1 MGLERESAV
10 ECSEA
15 VRLYSGQNTFVK
27 GKYFRRGK
35 KLEAPA
41 SVEDLPARTVE
52 LGREL
57 GIAEERV
64 ERLVRVAV
72 AYGDAVGIIDV
83 LRIEGWSEDGLTI
96 PQMRLLWALRDEDGL
111 PVGALAERLGVNP
124 STITGHVDRLVRQ
137 GLVRR
142 EEDPTDRRIVRNYL
156 TEEGAVTV
164 GAMRHF
170 VGAYLINILKRLS
183 DEKLERLEQ
192 ALADLNH
199 AAVEARHAA
208 T

>member
-1 MGLERESAV
+1 VG
-10 ECSEA
+10 
-15 VRLYSGQNTFVK
+15 
-27 GKYFRRGK
+27 
-35 KLEAPA
+35 A
-41 SVEDLPARTVE
+41 SITDLPARAVE
-52 LGREL
+52 LAREL
-57 GIAEERV
+57 GVGEDRLES
-64 ERLVRVAV
+64 LVRVAY

-96 PQMRLLWALRDEDGL
+96 PQMRLLWALRDDDGL

-142 EEDPTDRRIVRNYL
+142 EEDPSDRRIVRNFL
-156 TEEGAVTV
+156 TDDGSVTV
-164 GAMRHF
+164 SAMRHF

-183 DEKLERLEQ
+183 DEQLERLEL
-192 ALADLNH
+192 ALADLNR
-199 AAVEARHAA
+199 AAIESRHA